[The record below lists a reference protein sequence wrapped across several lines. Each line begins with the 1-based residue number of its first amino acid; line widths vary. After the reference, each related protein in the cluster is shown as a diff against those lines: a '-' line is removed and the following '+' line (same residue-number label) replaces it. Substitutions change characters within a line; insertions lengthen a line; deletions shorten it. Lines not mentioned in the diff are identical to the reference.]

1 MPKVFNN
8 QVFID
13 FLAQLR
19 PDEQHQ
25 YNSPWNI
32 AAEFNIDMSCPHAFI
47 RRKKSEC
54 SRQKWILRRSQKLWY
69 KKRKIKEIKRALI
82 SELYSG
88 IAEDIKALFMY
99 KGSFG

>member
-1 MPKVFNN
+1 MLKVFNN

-13 FLAQLR
+13 FLTQLR

-32 AAEFNIDMSCPHAFI
+32 AAEFNIDMSCSHAFI

-54 SRQKWILRRSQKLWY
+54 SR
-69 KKRKIKEIKRALI
+69 
-82 SELYSG
+82 
-88 IAEDIKALFMY
+88 
-99 KGSFG
+99 

>member
-13 FLAQLR
+13 FLVQLR
-19 PDEQHQ
+19 PDEQHP
-25 YNSPWNI
+25 YNSRPWNI

-54 SRQKWILRRSQKLWY
+54 SR
-69 KKRKIKEIKRALI
+69 
-82 SELYSG
+82 
-88 IAEDIKALFMY
+88 
-99 KGSFG
+99 

>member
-32 AAEFNIDMSCPHAFI
+32 AVDFDISMDFSIQDI
-47 RRKKSEC
+47 RAMLLEYESDFKTGIVQQSL
-54 SRQKWILRRSQKLWY
+54 IL
-69 KKRKIKEIKRALI
+69 I
-82 SELYSG
+82 
-88 IAEDIKALFMY
+88 
-99 KGSFG
+99 